1 MRSWMRR
8 IGNARKIK
16 NSKKSLAYQIMR
28 LFEEAGEMS
37 IEMRKADNPEDLTV
51 AGITFKKDKYG
62 IDKPHGFA
70 AEWGDTMNQLLH
82 IADRVGIDPDA
93 AMEIV
98 TSYHETK
105 RLVKP
110 KKTKKKVKK

>member
-1 MRSWMRR
+1 MNMRTWMQR

-28 LFEEAGEMS
+28 VFEEVGEMS
-37 IEMRKADNPEDLTV
+37 IEMRKASKPEDLTV
-51 AGITFKKDKYG
+51 AGITYKQDKFG

-70 AEWGDTMNQLLH
+70 AEWGDAMNQLLH
-82 IADRVGIDPDA
+82 VADRCGIDPDA

-98 TSYHETK
+98 TSYHEAK
-105 RLVKP
+105 RLIKP
-110 KKTKKKVKK
+110 KKKGKKR